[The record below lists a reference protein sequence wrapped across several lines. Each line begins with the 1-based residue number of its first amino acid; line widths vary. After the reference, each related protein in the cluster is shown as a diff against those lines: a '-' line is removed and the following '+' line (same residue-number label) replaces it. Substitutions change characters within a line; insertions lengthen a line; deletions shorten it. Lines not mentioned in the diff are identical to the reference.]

1 MEHGDRDERWTQG
14 RERES
19 KTERERKNVATSK
32 DGKGQIFY
40 VERYFCIKKWI
51 SSL

>member
-1 MEHGDRDERWTQG
+1 MCVCVAYE

-19 KTERERKNVATSK
+19 KTERVRKNVATSK
-32 DGKGQIFY
+32 DGKGQIFF